1 MAKNNR
7 RGKAK
12 IWTPAVIAHMRRNLI
27 CPHQRLIF
35 EISLW
40 TGERMGAITQLKV
53 SDIYDANGKVLEFI
67 TFGSDIRK
75 SSKHGKASTRQIYI
89 HDVLRQHLINYDPPT
104 SGYLFSSDRSSS
116 GHITWRA
123 VDDYWRKIL
132 TKQGYVGFS
141 THSSRRW
148 IINKLHSAGHSIRR
162 IAEAMAI
169 NPNTVNRYLDDDSVA
184 CQKAIASLSI

>member
-1 MAKNNR
+1 MPKNNR
-7 RGKAK
+7 QGKASV
-12 IWTPAVIAHMRRNLI
+12 WTPAVIAYMRRNLV

-53 SDIYDANGKVLEFI
+53 SDVYDSTGKVLDSI
-67 TFGSDIRK
+67 TFAGSTRK
-75 SSKHGKASTRQIYI
+75 SSKHGAASTRQIFI
-89 HDVLRQHLINYDPPT
+89 HSVLRQHLINYDSPT
-104 SGYLFSSDRSSS
+104 SGYLFPSDRSTT

-132 TKQGYVGFS
+132 RRQGYVGFS

-148 IINKLHSAGHSIRR
+148 IINKLHAAGHSIRR

-169 NPNTVNRYLDDDSVA
+169 NPNTVNRYLDDDPMA
-184 CQKAIASLSI
+184 CQKAIASLSV